1 MSLQFFKFDF
11 LKTVKSPE
19 QRKAW
24 FVAILADAIQIV
36 GMPLFAEGGLSPL
49 GTGLDVIVGAILIK
63 LLGWHWAFLPTFAA
77 ELVPG
82 LDLFPTWTAAV
93 FFATRQLNSESEPD
107 VIDRGRTRTTEPEIL
122 DPGPAPARRV

>member
-1 MSLQFFKFDF
+1 MFNFAF
-11 LKTVKSPE
+11 LKTIKSPE

-24 FVAILADAIQIV
+24 FVAIMADAIQIV
-36 GMPLFAEGGLSPL
+36 GMPLFVEGGFSPL
-49 GTGLDVIVGAILIK
+49 DTALDVIVGGILIK

-93 FFATRQLNSESEPD
+93 FFATRQLNAAPEPD
-107 VIDRGRTRTTEPEIL
+107 VIDRDRPRTEPEIL

>member
-1 MSLQFFKFDF
+1 MFNFAF
-11 LKTVKSPE
+11 LKSIKSPA

-24 FVAILADAIQIV
+24 FVAIMADAIQLV
-36 GMPLFAEGGLSPL
+36 GMPLFIEGGFSPL
-49 GTGLDVIVGAILIK
+49 DTALDVIVGAILIK
-63 LLGWHWAFLPTFAA
+63 LLGWHWAFLPSFAA

-93 FFATRQLNSESEPD
+93 FFATRQLNAAPDEPEI
-107 VIDRGRTRTTEPEIL
+107 IDRDRKRSTEPEIL

>member
-1 MSLQFFKFDF
+1 MFNFAF
-11 LKTVKSPE
+11 LKTIKSPE

-24 FVAILADAIQIV
+24 FVAILADAIQLV
-36 GMPLFAEGGLSPL
+36 GMPLFVEGGFSPL
-49 GTGLDVIVGAILIK
+49 DTALDVVVGGILIK

-93 FFATRQLNSESEPD
+93 FFATRQLNSAPEPD
-107 VIDRGRTRTTEPEIL
+107 AIDRDRQRTTEPEIL

>member
-1 MSLQFFKFDF
+1 MLDIFKFDF

-24 FVAILADAIQIV
+24 FVAIVADAIQIV
-36 GMPLFAEGGLSPL
+36 GMPLFVEGGFSPL
-49 GTGLDVIVGAILIK
+49 DTALDVVVGGILIK

-93 FFATRQLNSESEPD
+93 FFATRQLNAAPEPE
-107 VIDRGRTRTTEPEIL
+107 VIDRDRPRTTEPEIL
-122 DPGPAPARRV
+122 DPGPAPARRG

>member
-1 MSLQFFKFDF
+1 MFNFAF
-11 LKTVKSPE
+11 LKTIKSPE

-24 FVAILADAIQIV
+24 FVAIVADAIQIV

-49 GTGLDVIVGAILIK
+49 DTALDVAVGAILIK

-93 FFATRQLNSESEPD
+93 FFATRQLSNESEPD

-122 DPGPAPARRV
+122 EPGPAPARRG

>member
-1 MSLQFFKFDF
+1 MFNFAF
-11 LKTVKSPE
+11 LKSIKSPE

-24 FVAILADAIQIV
+24 FVAILADAIQLV
-36 GMPLFAEGGLSPL
+36 GMPLFVEGGFSPL
-49 GTGLDVIVGAILIK
+49 DTALDVIVGGIVIK

-93 FFATRQLNSESEPD
+93 FFATRQLNAAPEPE
-107 VIDRGRTRTTEPEIL
+107 VIDRDRKRTTEPEIL

>member
-1 MSLQFFKFDF
+1 MFNFAF
-11 LKTVKSPE
+11 LKTIKSPE

-24 FVAILADAIQIV
+24 FVAILADAIQLV
-36 GMPLFAEGGLSPL
+36 GMPLFVEGGFSPL
-49 GTGLDVIVGAILIK
+49 DTALDVIVGGILIK

-93 FFATRQLNSESEPD
+93 FFATRQLNAAPEPD
-107 VIDRGRTRTTEPEIL
+107 VINRDRPRTEPEIL

>member
-1 MSLQFFKFDF
+1 MFNFAF
-11 LKTVKSPE
+11 LKTIKSPA

-24 FVAILADAIQIV
+24 FVAIMADAIQLV
-36 GMPLFAEGGLSPL
+36 GMPLFAEGGFSPL
-49 GTGLDVIVGAILIK
+49 DTALDVVVGAVLIK
-63 LLGWHWAFLPTFAA
+63 LLGWHWAFLPSFAA

-93 FFATRQLNSESEPD
+93 FFATRQLNSAPEPEM
-107 VIDRGRTRTTEPEIL
+107 IDRDRKRTTEPEIL

>member
-49 GTGLDVIVGAILIK
+49 DAGLDVIVGAILIK

-93 FFATRQLNSESEPD
+93 FFATRQLNSAPEQD
-107 VIDRGRTRTTEPEIL
+107 VIDHDRQRTTEPEIL
-122 DPGPAPARRV
+122 DPGPAPARRG